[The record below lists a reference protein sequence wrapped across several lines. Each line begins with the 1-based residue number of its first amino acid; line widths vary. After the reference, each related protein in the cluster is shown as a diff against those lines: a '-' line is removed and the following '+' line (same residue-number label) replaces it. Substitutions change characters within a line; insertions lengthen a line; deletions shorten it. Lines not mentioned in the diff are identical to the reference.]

1 MLYDRKVKYLDYL
14 EGGVRVRGGGFAKLE
29 ARDGTLRVELSVTGL
44 HQTDTFARDVMLCG
58 RNREGRDREENC
70 GRIEGSLGSSG
81 GIWRISAAPASAME
95 SFAVCAS
102 PWVRG
107 GRSPVGGRLTAGA
120 QGGSLMMPDERRR
133 GWRCRMEEGRFGKKE
148 QRREQWCRME
158 EAITGEGQEP
168 QKIVGHWKS

>member
-70 GRIEGSLGSSG
+70 GRIDFRGE
-81 GIWRISAAPASAME
+81 R
-95 SFAVCAS
+95 AV
-102 PWVRG
+102 
-107 GRSPVGGRLTAGA
+107 
-120 QGGSLMMPDERRR
+120 
-133 GWRCRMEEGRFGKKE
+133 
-148 QRREQWCRME
+148 
-158 EAITGEGQEP
+158 
-168 QKIVGHWKS
+168 

>member
-70 GRIEGSLGSSG
+70 GRIE
-81 GIWRISAAPASAME
+81 ISAG
-95 SFAVCAS
+95 
-102 PWVRG
+102 RG
-107 GRSPVGGRLTAGA
+107 QFRQQWRNLDAWNGNAIFGEIYGR
-120 QGGSLMMPDERRR
+120 
-133 GWRCRMEEGRFGKKE
+133 
-148 QRREQWCRME
+148 
-158 EAITGEGQEP
+158 
-168 QKIVGHWKS
+168 